1 MDNKKNS
8 WGGARANSGP
18 KRKTEDRLDIKLYM
32 RVSEK
37 EQLLIKE
44 KAEQKSFFRF
54 NILFGIGLVVL
65 MGIVALWILR
75 SNEG

>member
-1 MDNKKNS
+1 MDNKKNG

-44 KAEQKSFFRF
+44 KAKENNVSVSQYIRNTVLKEL
-54 NILFGIGLVVL
+54 NI
-65 MGIVALWILR
+65 
-75 SNEG
+75 